1 MTSTD
6 DNETV
11 GSPLAFYGVALG
23 LFLATGWM
31 AFMSAKPVLVSGVL
45 YINLF
50 ALTLYDLRYFR
61 LPNILTA
68 TLFIVGAIFIWVHP
82 PYAVSDHLIG
92 AVIGLLLFPAL
103 NWFYRRYR
111 GRDGIGLGD
120 AKLLAGLGLWLGW
133 QALPPLLLIA
143 SVSGLVFALVKH
155 LMERQKANDVTLSQ
169 RLPFG
174 AFLCLAGWLIW
185 LFFPL

>member
-1 MTSTD
+1 
-6 DNETV
+6 
-11 GSPLAFYGVALG
+11 
-23 LFLATGWM
+23 
-31 AFMSAKPVLVSGVL
+31 MSAKPLLVSGIL

-68 TLFIVGAIFIWVHP
+68 TLFIVGATFVWVQP
-82 PYAVSDHLIG
+82 SYAVADHLIG
-92 AVIGLLLFPAL
+92 AVVGLFLFPTL

-133 QALPPLLLIA
+133 KALPPLLLIA

-155 LMERQKANDVTLSQ
+155 LMARQQANKQLLNQ